1 LGVPFV
7 PLTGGELR
15 PLSSESRPSA
25 KAGEL
30 TVDETCSRGDLESPI
45 EFLGLVEPL
54 LDILAVVA
62 KE

>member
-1 LGVPFV
+1 V
-7 PLTGGELR
+7 PLTGGEHR

-30 TVDETCSRGDLESPI
+30 IVDETGSRSDLESPI
-45 EFLGLVEPL
+45 EFLGLVGPL
-54 LDILAVVA
+54 LDILAVVV